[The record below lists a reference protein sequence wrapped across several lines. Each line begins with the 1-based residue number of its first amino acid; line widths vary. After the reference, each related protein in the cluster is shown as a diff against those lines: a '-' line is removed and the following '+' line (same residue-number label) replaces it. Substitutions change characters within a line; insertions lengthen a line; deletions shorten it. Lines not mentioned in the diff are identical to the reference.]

1 MNNQRRPILAIVLL
15 MLAASCSHAQSGFD
29 RSRLFFGGNFGVRF
43 GNNTFVNLSPQV
55 GYRIHER
62 LTAGGGIN
70 CVASSL
76 TFRTPAGERVSRERF
91 GYAGLNVF
99 GRFFPLSSVFL
110 SLQPEY
116 NYSWGNIRY
125 FNGQPDEKSPAAY
138 VPCLLVGAGTV
149 IPSGRG
155 TLIAMLQYDVAGS
168 ARSPYGRNPF
178 VTFGF
183 NF

>member
-1 MNNQRRPILAIVLL
+1 MQHNQRLPLAAISL
-15 MLAASCSHAQSGFD
+15 MLVASLSHAQSGFD
-29 RSRLFFGGNFGVRF
+29 GSRLFYGGNFGVRF

-55 GYRIHER
+55 GYRVNER
-62 LTAGGGIN
+62 FAAGGGIN

-76 TFRTPAGERVSRERF
+76 TYRTPAGDRLSRESF
-91 GYAGLNVF
+91 GYAGLNAF

-116 NYSWGNIRY
+116 NYSWGKLRY
-125 FNGQPDEKSPAAY
+125 FNGQPEVKSPAAF

-155 TLIAMLQYDVAGS
+155 ALIAMLQYDLAGN